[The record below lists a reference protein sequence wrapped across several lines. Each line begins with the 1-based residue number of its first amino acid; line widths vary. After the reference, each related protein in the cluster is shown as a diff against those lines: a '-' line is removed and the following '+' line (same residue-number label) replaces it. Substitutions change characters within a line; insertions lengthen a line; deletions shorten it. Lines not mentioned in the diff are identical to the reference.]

1 MIDKT
6 IIKNGLNQRLKNIDD
21 FVDCNILDDPI
32 NNLINKYSFELQDY
46 EYIDSEALFSTLTYK
61 GSMRYINRYDKK
73 IRTGGLLIKV
83 YQKKNQWYAIIKSPI
98 GKKFYV
104 SFNLNYIFYTE
115 SKPTLIRSWAEYFV
129 SEVDKGTYNIK

>member
-6 IIKNGLNQRLKNIDD
+6 IINYGLNQRLKNIDD
-21 FVDCNILDDPI
+21 YVNSNILDDPI

-46 EYIDSEALFSTLTYK
+46 EYIDSEALFSTLSLK
-61 GSMRYINRYDKK
+61 GSMKYINRYDKK

-83 YQKKNQWYAIIKSPI
+83 YQRKNQWYAIIKSPI
-98 GKKFYV
+98 GKNFYV